1 MKCFVDFWLDE
12 RGTRAEKRDLCESE
26 ANVQEKTK
34 DAYLKLARNF
44 YDQRLDGEQPTPKRV
59 IAALKNCAAEYR
71 PAYWRRL
78 RNALAYAQEH
88 AGYKKNSAHINATE
102 NPVTAEGSKAKPK
115 PRLKRAKKV
124 TEADHQ
130 KLMSVLKKHKDIP
143 GQAAVYLCK
152 NLGCRPAELANI
164 GITGCVVYI
173 ESAKKNDGMKRG
185 LDRMINVDPKIAK
198 AIGQAS
204 MIIKKEMK
212 KGRSVKQIQDRLFK
226 HAKEAFPR
234 RGARISLY
242 SYRHQIGSN
251 LKSDKS
257 LSEKQVAYLMGHQ
270 ATSSIEQYGHV
281 KSGTGSA
288 GIEPT
293 ISQDEINSLVRDTVK
308 PMNEASMRQ
317 VKESTEPSSNV
328 PSMRM

>member
-1 MKCFVDFWLDE
+1 M
-12 RGTRAEKRDLCESE
+12 
-26 ANVQEKTK
+26 QQKTK

-44 YDQRLDGEQPTPKRV
+44 YEQRLNTEQPTPKRV
-59 IAALKNCAAEYR
+59 IAALKNCAGEYR

-78 RNALAYAQEH
+78 RNALAYAQED
-88 AGYKKNSAHINATE
+88 AGYKKNAAQINATT
-102 NPVTAEGSKAKPK
+102 NPITADDSQAKPK
-115 PRLKRAKKV
+115 PKVKRAKKV

-130 KLMSVLKKHKDIP
+130 KLMAVLKKHKDIP
-143 GQAAVYLCK
+143 AQAAVYLCK
-152 NLGCRPAELANI
+152 QLGCRPAELPNI
-164 GITGCVVYI
+164 AVRGSVVYI

-198 AIGQAS
+198 TIGQAS
-204 MIIKKEMK
+204 MAIKKEIR

-234 RGARISLY
+234 RRARISLY
-242 SYRHQIGSN
+242 SYRHQLGSN

-257 LSEKQVAYLMGHQ
+257 LSNKQVAYIMGHQ

-281 KSGTGSA
+281 KSGNGSA

-293 ISQDEINSLVRDTVK
+293 ISESEINTLVRDTIK
-308 PMNEASMRQ
+308 PMNTASMRSEKINSEQ
-317 VKESTEPSSNV
+317 TPFSAPNLK
-328 PSMRM
+328 M